1 MTAWTDVTSSDVAT
15 SSFASAR
22 ALLASILT
30 VILPSQNVTK
40 VSLKVTIFA
49 LLEGCLTVRTLVL
62 PFSLNGTQIHFT
74 ATKVLVYSIN
84 DIYLRGDSSKR
95 FDTLKKDAAPLAT
108 ESGKRCHIT

>member
-1 MTAWTDVTSSDVAT
+1 MDHFLLA
-15 SSFASAR
+15 FA
-22 ALLASILT
+22 LASIHKF
-30 VILPSQNVTK
+30 VTK

-49 LLEGCLTVRTLVL
+49 VNSLLQKVVLQFRTLVL
-62 PFSLNGTQIHFT
+62 PFSSNGTQIHFT

-84 DIYLRGDSSKR
+84 DIYLRGDSRKR